1 MTALPSLRGLQA
13 FEAAARC
20 GSFAAAA
27 EELSISAAAVSQL
40 IRTVEEQ
47 MGRKLFLRVN
57 RRAVLTDAG
66 REMLPRLT
74 TAFEEIGSVS
84 RELGGDALRPRLVV
98 SVPPSMAMGWL
109 STRLARFVASHG
121 AVDIALRGED
131 DPVSFDHDLI
141 DIRLSYGRSHYR
153 DEVTEEILRDAVYPV
168 CAPGIAHAIGGLESA
183 GTLAGLPLIHT
194 DWGPT
199 GASFPSWRSWFEA
212 AGIVPGRGGQRGL
225 SANSSRAALDL
236 AISGL
241 GVALAQGV
249 FCAEAVEDG
258 RLVRPV
264 GRALELSQPYCLTIP
279 QRSTRREVVTAFKTW
294 LTEECLRSVG
304 SPSLQRSTPDHRLSP
319 GTGAIPTGRQR

>member
-1 MTALPSLRGLQA
+1 MVALPSLRGLQA
-13 FEAAARC
+13 FEAAARS

-27 EELSISAAAVSQL
+27 EELSVSAAAVSQL

-84 RELGGDALRPRLVV
+84 RELGGAELRSRLVV

-109 STRLARFVASHG
+109 STRLAKFVAGHG

-153 DEVTEEILRDAVYPV
+153 DEVTEEIVRDAVYPV
-168 CAPGIAHAIGGLESA
+168 CAPGIASEPGIAREIGSSES
-183 GTLAGLPLIHT
+183 TLAGLPLIHT

-212 AGIVPGRGGQRGL
+212 AGMAPSRAGQRGL

-249 FCAEAVEDG
+249 YCAEAIEDG

-264 GRALELSQPYCLTIP
+264 TRALMLSQPYCLTIP
-279 QRSTRREVVTAFKTW
+279 QRSIRREVVAAFKTW

-304 SPSLQRSTPDHRLSP
+304 SPALIGEQS
-319 GTGAIPTGRQR
+319 